1 MIVVDAS
8 VLANIVGDDGPAG
21 DAARARL
28 RAARAA
34 SVPDLADVETMVV
47 LRRLWLTS
55 ELSLN
60 RFREAVDDLIA
71 LAVVRYEVS
80 RFMPRA
86 FELRANVTPY
96 DACYIALAESLQ
108 CTLVTADARLARAHG
123 IRCDIEV
130 LALS

>member
-34 SVPDLADVETMVV
+34 SVPDLADVETMAV

-108 CTLVTADARLARAHG
+108 CTLVTADARLARAPG

-130 LALS
+130 LALG